1 MSGWIAFG
9 CFLLLGITD
18 AVFAWKLNG
27 EPWAFLMAGD
37 PKLPDGEYVYVP
49 SRFQQAAKLLCLF
62 YAVVFFLSALAALLT
77 QALRVLPSG
86 CMAGILYLHGAV
98 LTLIAFG
105 MLAYLDSYCQ
115 TKNEV
120 LVEAEEG

>member
-1 MSGWIAFG
+1 
-9 CFLLLGITD
+9 
-18 AVFAWKLNG
+18 
-27 EPWAFLMAGD
+27 
-37 PKLPDGEYVYVP
+37 
-49 SRFQQAAKLLCLF
+49 
-62 YAVVFFLSALAALLT
+62 
-77 QALRVLPSG
+77 
-86 CMAGILYLHGAV
+86 MAGILYLHGAV

>member
-77 QALRVLPSG
+77 QALRVDGRNTVPSW
-86 CMAGILYLHGAV
+86 CSSDDDCLWNAGISGQLLS
-98 LTLIAFG
+98 
-105 MLAYLDSYCQ
+105 DE
-115 TKNEV
+115 K
-120 LVEAEEG
+120 

>member
-1 MSGWIAFG
+1 MCRLAF
-9 CFLLLGITD
+9 
-18 AVFAWKLNG
+18 N
-27 EPWAFLMAGD
+27 
-37 PKLPDGEYVYVP
+37 
-49 SRFQQAAKLLCLF
+49 RQQNSFVCSMPLSFSCL
-62 YAVVFFLSALAALLT
+62 ALAALLT

-86 CMAGILYLHGAV
+86 WMAGILYLHGAV

>member
-77 QALRVLPSG
+77 
-86 CMAGILYLHGAV
+86 
-98 LTLIAFG
+98 LIAFG

>member
-77 QALRVLPSG
+77 QALRVLPLHRPVPR
-86 CMAGILYLHGAV
+86 GI
-98 LTLIAFG
+98 
-105 MLAYLDSYCQ
+105 
-115 TKNEV
+115 EV
-120 LVEAEEG
+120 YADVDAQSLL

>member
-1 MSGWIAFG
+1 MCRLAF
-9 CFLLLGITD
+9 
-18 AVFAWKLNG
+18 N
-27 EPWAFLMAGD
+27 
-37 PKLPDGEYVYVP
+37 
-49 SRFQQAAKLLCLF
+49 RQQNS
-62 YAVVFFLSALAALLT
+62 VVFFLSALAALLT

-86 CMAGILYLHGAV
+86 WMAGILYLHGAV

>member
-1 MSGWIAFG
+1 M
-9 CFLLLGITD
+9 
-18 AVFAWKLNG
+18 
-27 EPWAFLMAGD
+27 
-37 PKLPDGEYVYVP
+37 P

-86 CMAGILYLHGAV
+86 WMAGILYLHGAV

>member
-62 YAVVFFLSALAALLT
+62 YAVVACHAKRKKLTRKTKKTLLNT
-77 QALRVLPSG
+77 TFKSVFY
-86 CMAGILYLHGAV
+86 YL
-98 LTLIAFG
+98 
-105 MLAYLDSYCQ
+105 
-115 TKNEV
+115 
-120 LVEAEEG
+120 